1 MIHRG
6 MANPRFKLIMT
17 TVDGSFQVFGGNAWA
32 VFKSLD
38 LQHSGEQS
46 CGCFFLFFLWIEG
59 DSKAKN
65 WHAVGGV
72 SESQDWVIRGKI

>member
-46 CGCFFLFFLWIEG
+46 CGCFFWFFCG
-59 DSKAKN
+59 
-65 WHAVGGV
+65 
-72 SESQDWVIRGKI
+72 